1 MITPQIS
8 RRPAAVVSVLALGG
22 LVALGR
28 LHAQAPADPLTLDF
42 QALQADGRPVTDLT
56 APQVSVRIDGKD
68 RKVTAIKLVRAPGS
82 DGAAKPAGEPPPPP
96 FVSNASSDG
105 SRSILFVIDEDS
117 MRPGSER
124 PVRDAIDQ
132 FLRGMSPID
141 RVGLVTA
148 PRGVLRIDP
157 TTAHTRVR
165 EALAQVTGH
174 LSSTIADA
182 DRPCRARDMLTAIT
196 GLLNASGAGP
206 STMVV
211 ISAQMVAPAAQ
222 TARAGTSQP
231 CDLTTNDF
239 QKTGV
244 AASQAHAR
252 VYVIQP
258 DTSATANTEGLE
270 SLAGATGGQYQR
282 ISTDANPFARIALE
296 TSAYYVATV
305 DSEAGDRNGQSHRV
319 EIKVAREGT
328 TVRTA
333 PQMTL
338 ARPAARAAALSPKEI
353 VKTTSA
359 FRELPLRFAAYPS
372 RGTDGKVQVLVIAE
386 PLDRGTTLNAAT
398 LALIDGTG
406 RIAVQASA
414 DEKQAATLPMLMAIP
429 ATPGSYRL
437 RLAATDTNGRMGAV
451 DHTFSADLVPAGPLK
466 LSALVLGT
474 TGANG
479 FTPAFQFSTEPS
491 AVAYLEIYGQIAG
504 QQVTA
509 QIEVAATVDGPAIAS
524 VKPGGRATAEPDKFI
539 LTAEIPLAALAPGD
553 YVVRAI
559 VALAGQPEGR
569 VIQTLRKVQ

>member
-1 MITPQIS
+1 
-8 RRPAAVVSVLALGG
+8 
-22 LVALGR
+22 
-28 LHAQAPADPLTLDF
+28 
-42 QALQADGRPVTDLT
+42 
-56 APQVSVRIDGKD
+56 
-68 RKVTAIKLVRAPGS
+68 
-82 DGAAKPAGEPPPPP
+82 
-96 FVSNASSDG
+96 
-105 SRSILFVIDEDS
+105 
-117 MRPGSER
+117 
-124 PVRDAIDQ
+124 
-132 FLRGMSPID
+132 
-141 RVGLVTA
+141 
-148 PRGVLRIDP
+148 
-157 TTAHTRVR
+157 
-165 EALAQVTGH
+165 
-174 LSSTIADA
+174 
-182 DRPCRARDMLTAIT
+182 
-196 GLLNASGAGP
+196 
-206 STMVV
+206 MVV
-211 ISAQMVAPAAQ
+211 ISAQMVSPGGP
-222 TARAGTSQP
+222 TNRAGTSQP

-239 QKTGV
+239 QKAGI
-244 AASQAHAR
+244 AASQARAR

-258 DTSATANTEGLE
+258 DTSATGNTEGLE

-282 ISTDANPFARIALE
+282 IATDANPFARIALE

-305 DSEAGDRNGQSHRV
+305 DAEPNDRNGQSHRV

-338 ARPAARAAALSPKEI
+338 ARPAARAAALSPREI

-372 RGTDGKVQVLVIAE
+372 RGTDGKIQVLIMAE

-414 DEKQAATLPMLMAIP
+414 DEKQSATRPMIMAIP

-437 RLAATDTNGRMGAV
+437 RFAATDTTGRMGAA
-451 DHTFSADLVPAGPLK
+451 DHTFSADLVSAGPLK

-479 FTPAFQFSTEPS
+479 FAPAFQFSTEPN

-509 QIEVAATVDGPAIAS
+509 QIEVANTVDGPAIAS
-524 VKPGGRATAEPDKFI
+524 VKPGGRATTEPDKFI

-559 VALAGQPEGR
+559 VAVAGQPEGR